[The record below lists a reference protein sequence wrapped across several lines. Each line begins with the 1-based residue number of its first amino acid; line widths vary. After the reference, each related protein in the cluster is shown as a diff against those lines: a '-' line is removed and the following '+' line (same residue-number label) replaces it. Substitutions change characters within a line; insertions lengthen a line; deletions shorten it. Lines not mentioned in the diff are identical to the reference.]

1 MQAKF
6 PGKCRDCG
14 NKFPAGTDI
23 DWQRGQG
30 ASCCN
35 GSPQVAK
42 ADRAFI
48 VDGAMKME
56 WVEEKTYQEGV
67 GFQADTVIYE
77 ERVYSGYN
85 WMCFEC
91 KLVWDKQHQAKNC
104 GKRDHVASYEDTYGV
119 REVENGV
126 PKGNN
131 MYSITRTAIRREKS
145 TDAPPVAPAPRHNLG
160 CDGSGSH
167 ANGCTFGNYE
177 STSSHQPGCDGS
189 GSHKDGCTNG
199 PAPVM
204 EPHGRFPVED
214 YTVPQVEEPAQVT
227 GFDSRLEAD
236 KPWSQIVKEREIREC
251 RVCTSMM
258 ANHRAYGRPPQP
270 YDSTLCECCEEKPAQ
285 VDMTSEQL
293 WDSMGPG
300 TITTSW
306 N

>member
-6 PGKCRDCG
+6 PGTCRDCG
-14 NKFPAGTDI
+14 IKFPAGTDI
-23 DWQRGQG
+23 HYDRRTKK

-35 GSPQVAK
+35 GSPQVAQS
-42 ADRAFI
+42 DRAFI

-56 WVEEKTYQEGV
+56 WVAEKTYQEGV
-67 GFQADTVIYE
+67 AFQGDSVIYE

-104 GKRDHVASYEDTYGV
+104 GKRDHVTTYEDTYGV

-167 ANGCTFGNYE
+167 VNGCTFGNYE

-199 PAPVM
+199 P
-204 EPHGRFPVED
+204 
-214 YTVPQVEEPAQVT
+214 VPQVEEPAPQ
-227 GFDSRLEAD
+227 AD
-236 KPWSQIVKEREIREC
+236 
-251 RVCTSMM
+251 
-258 ANHRAYGRPPQP
+258 PQ
-270 YDSTLCECCEEKPAQ
+270 
-285 VDMTSEQL
+285 DMTSEQL

>member
-1 MQAKF
+1 MQARF
-6 PGKCRDCG
+6 PGTCRDCG

-23 DWQRGQG
+23 DWQKGKG

-35 GSPQVAK
+35 GTPQVAPQ

-67 GFQADTVIYE
+67 SYQGDSVIYE

-91 KLVWDKQHQAKNC
+91 KLVWDKQHQAKGC
-104 GKRDHVASYEDTYGV
+104 GSRGHAASYEDTYGV
-119 REVENGV
+119 KEVRNGV
-126 PKGNN
+126 PTGPN
-131 MYSITRTAIRREKS
+131 MYTITRTAIRREKS
-145 TDAPPVAPAPRHNLG
+145 PHNPG

-199 PAPVM
+199 P
-204 EPHGRFPVED
+204 
-214 YTVPQVEEPAQVT
+214 VPQVEEPAPQ
-227 GFDSRLEAD
+227 AD
-236 KPWSQIVKEREIREC
+236 
-251 RVCTSMM
+251 
-258 ANHRAYGRPPQP
+258 PQ
-270 YDSTLCECCEEKPAQ
+270 
-285 VDMTSEQL
+285 DMTSEEMWASIGTTKEQAL
-293 WDSMGPG
+293 EDWDAALQENFGEEVLEQVREIRAKESMPSVTQP
-300 TITTSW
+300 TITTTW

>member
-6 PGKCRDCG
+6 PGTCRDCG
-14 NKFPAGTDI
+14 IKFPAGTDRHY
-23 DWQRGQG
+23 DRRTKK

-104 GKRDHVASYEDTYGV
+104 GKRDHVATYEDTYGV

-145 TDAPPVAPAPRHNLG
+145 PDVPPVAPAP
-160 CDGSGSH
+160 
-167 ANGCTFGNYE
+167 
-177 STSSHQPGCDGS
+177 
-189 GSHKDGCTNG
+189 
-199 PAPVM
+199 
-204 EPHGRFPVED
+204 
-214 YTVPQVEEPAQVT
+214 VPQVEETLPIMKHVYI
-227 GFDSRLEAD
+227 GNDPD
-236 KPWSQIVKEREIREC
+236 MKELIEGLN
-251 RVCTSMM
+251 T
-258 ANHRAYGRPPQP
+258 P
-270 YDSTLCECCEEKPAQ
+270 Q

>member
-1 MQAKF
+1 MQARF
-6 PGKCRDCG
+6 AGTCRDCG
-14 NKFPAGTDI
+14 NRFPAGTDI

-30 ASCCN
+30 ASCGN
-35 GSPQVAK
+35 GTQYPSPGAEFSPGIEERQAGLPDPRPQAAK

-56 WVEEKTYQEGV
+56 WVAEKTYQEAV
-67 GFQADTVIYE
+67 GFQGDTVIYE

-104 GKRDHVASYEDTYGV
+104 GKRGHVTTYEDTYGV

-145 TDAPPVAPAPRHNLG
+145 PDTPPVAPAP
-160 CDGSGSH
+160 
-167 ANGCTFGNYE
+167 
-177 STSSHQPGCDGS
+177 
-189 GSHKDGCTNG
+189 
-199 PAPVM
+199 
-204 EPHGRFPVED
+204 
-214 YTVPQVEEPAQVT
+214 VPQVEEPT
-227 GFDSRLEAD
+227 RLIGLLCLDCGSESGKKCLAD
-236 KPWSQIVKEREIREC
+236 C
-251 RVCTSMM
+251 
-258 ANHRAYGRPPQP
+258 
-270 YDSTLCECCEEKPAQ
+270 STQ

-293 WDSMGPG
+293 WDSIPTANHP
-300 TITTSW
+300 TITTTW

>member
-1 MQAKF
+1 MQARF
-6 PGKCRDCG
+6 PGTCRDCG

-23 DWQRGQG
+23 DWQKGKG

-35 GSPQVAK
+35 GTPQAAQ

-67 GFQADTVIYE
+67 AFQGDSVIYE

-104 GKRDHVASYEDTYGV
+104 GSRGHVTSYEDTYGV
-119 REVENGV
+119 REVENGI

-145 TDAPPVAPAPRHNLG
+145 TDTPPVAPAPQE
-160 CDGSGSH
+160 D
-167 ANGCTFGNYE
+167 
-177 STSSHQPGCDGS
+177 
-189 GSHKDGCTNG
+189 
-199 PAPVM
+199 PAPQA
-204 EPHGRFPVED
+204 D
-214 YTVPQVEEPAQVT
+214 PQ
-227 GFDSRLEAD
+227 
-236 KPWSQIVKEREIREC
+236 
-251 RVCTSMM
+251 
-258 ANHRAYGRPPQP
+258 
-270 YDSTLCECCEEKPAQ
+270 
-285 VDMTSEQL
+285 DMTSEEM
-293 WDSMGPG
+293 WESMASVNQP
-300 TITTSW
+300 TITTTW